1 MADGSHAAVNVCVR
15 AHYTKMEIRWY
26 PIVRRPLFEIEI
38 ERFTFIF
45 EMISVVFWHS
55 MWVLCCVDVRIY
67 VYAVL
72 CIGFCML

>member
-45 EMISVVFWHS
+45 EMISVVFLAFNVGF
-55 MWVLCCVDVRIY
+55 VLCRCSY
-67 VYAVL
+67 L
-72 CIGFCML
+72 CIRCSIGFCML